1 MKSAYF
7 SAATLRGLNR
17 IGDVFLPANDD
28 LPSFSELGC
37 IEMVDEMIAYLPN
50 EDVDL
55 LNIVLSI
62 FSMMP
67 VGFLSWLVHTMEN
80 SLDKTGTLPSLLR
93 QLNMG
98 LRGIIFGCY
107 YSGRSGA
114 GYTGKTPLEI
124 IGYQINR
131 VED

>member
-7 SAATLRGLNR
+7 SAASLRGLNR
-17 IGDVFLPANDD
+17 MGDVFVPAYDEF
-28 LPSFSELGC
+28 PSFSESGS
-37 IEMVDEMIAYLPN
+37 IEMVDNMIAYLPD
-50 EDVDL
+50 EDVTL
-55 LNIVLSI
+55 LNIVLTL

-67 VGFLSWLVHTMEN
+67 VGFLKWLVRTMEN
-80 SLDKTGTLPSLLR
+80 SLDKVGTLPSLMR

-107 YSGRSGA
+107 YSGRTGA
-114 GYTGKTPLEI
+114 DYQGKNPLDI
-124 IGYQINR
+124 IGYHINR